1 MKILENITVYKCEHC
16 PKKLFRKHAMESH
29 ENKCSQNPK
38 NIRACF
44 DCAMCESVKIKY
56 EPEPQIYDGDLSES
70 TAFKCMSKNVFM
82 YPPKMEYSEKGVP
95 SYVEFNNEEI
105 TQERM
110 PIICNIKQ
118 RQDNSFNG
126 FWKTISEL

>member
-1 MKILENITVYKCEHC
+1 MKTLENITIYKCDHC
-16 PKKLFRKHAMESH
+16 SKKLFRKHAMTNH

-82 YPPKMEYSEKGVP
+82 YPPKMEYSEKGIP
-95 SYVEFNNEEI
+95 SYVEYQNEEI
-105 TQERM
+105 SQEKM
-110 PIICNIKQ
+110 PLTCDIKK
-118 RQDNSFNG
+118 RQSDDM
-126 FWKTISEL
+126 ELFFSCT